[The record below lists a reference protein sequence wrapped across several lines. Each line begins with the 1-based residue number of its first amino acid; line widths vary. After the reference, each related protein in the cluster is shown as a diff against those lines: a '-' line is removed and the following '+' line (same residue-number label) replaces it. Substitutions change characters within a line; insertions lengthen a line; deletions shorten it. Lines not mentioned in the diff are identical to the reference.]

1 MSPLVIT
8 LLIVGG
14 IGMLLIIAYINH
26 AVENSKLE
34 KARLK
39 AELNDRIRRCA
50 EVSESMPG
58 QLMSPNLKLLLS
70 QIQQAYSERLLA
82 KDKANTRL
90 KESIAELQQL
100 VAQGESIPVKNPP
113 VKILNEQQAKQTRFI
128 LEDLHS
134 QITRAG
140 QDGIL
145 PAAQAKQWLQQ
156 IPPLLTQLHIEY
168 FGNIGQRAL
177 QQNQAGQARLAFER
191 GVQYLRK
198 QNDPARYSAA
208 LKQFQEQLQIA
219 NNLVL
224 NQTPAPVDENSELN
238 QGLESIGSDEDWKK
252 KNIYD

>member
-14 IGMLLIIAYINH
+14 IGLLLMIAYINH

-58 QLMSPNLKLLLS
+58 QLMSPDLKLMLTVV
-70 QIQQAYSERLLA
+70 QARYSERMLA
-82 KDKANTRL
+82 KDKANSAL
-90 KESIAELQQL
+90 KESLAELTKSI
-100 VAQGESIPVKNPP
+100 AQGESIAVKNPP
-113 VKILNEQQAKQTRFI
+113 TRILNEQQAKQTRFI
-128 LEDLHS
+128 LENLHS

-145 PAAQAKQWLQQ
+145 PAAEVKQWLQRVPQ
-156 IPPLLTQLHIEY
+156 LLTQLHIEY
-168 FGNIGQRAL
+168 FSNLGQRAM
-177 QQNQAGQARLAFER
+177 QQNQPGQARLAFER

-198 QNDPARYSAA
+198 QSDPARYSAT
-208 LKQFQEQLQIA
+208 LKQFQEQLEIA

-224 NQTPAPVDENSELN
+224 NQAPAPTDTDSELN
-238 QGLESIGSDEDWKK
+238 QGLDSIGSDEDWKK

>member
-14 IGMLLIIAYINH
+14 IGLLLVIAYINH

-39 AELNDRIRRCA
+39 AELNDRVRRCA

-58 QLMSPNLKLLLS
+58 QLMSPNLKLILA
-70 QIQQAYSERLLA
+70 QIQVRYSERLLA
-82 KDKANTRL
+82 TDKANSTL
-90 KESIAELQQL
+90 KESIATLKQL
-100 VAQGESIPVKNPP
+100 IAQGESIPVKNAP
-113 VKILNEQQAKQTRFI
+113 VKILTEQQAKQTRFI
-128 LEDLHS
+128 LENLHS

-140 QDGIL
+140 QDGTL
-145 PAAQAKQWLQQ
+145 AAAEAKQWLQH
-156 IPPLLTQLHIEY
+156 IPTLLTQLHIEY
-168 FGNIGQRAL
+168 FSNMGQRAM
-177 QQNQAGQARLAFER
+177 QQNQPGQARLAFER

-198 QNDPARYSAA
+198 QNDSARYSAT
-208 LKQFQEQLQIA
+208 LKTFQEQLEIA

-224 NQTPAPVDENSELN
+224 NQAPAAAETDSELT
-238 QGLESIGSDEDWKK
+238 QGLESVGSDEDWKK